1 MFLRNGWLLDPE
13 FLVAKAH
20 LFLAFRR
27 LWIMDEK
34 LAKARTNG
42 EALTKRGIAI
52 WGKKGI

>member
-13 FLVAKAH
+13 FLVANAH